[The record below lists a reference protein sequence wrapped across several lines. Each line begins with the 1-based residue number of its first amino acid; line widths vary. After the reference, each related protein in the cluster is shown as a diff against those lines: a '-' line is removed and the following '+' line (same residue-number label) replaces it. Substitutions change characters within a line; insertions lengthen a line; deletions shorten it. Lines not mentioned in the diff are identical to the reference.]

1 VPSAAEALTAPTAG
15 NALTPRPFVVR
26 AKRRET
32 ADTVTLWLEPRYGDP
47 LAFRPGQFTMIGA
60 PGRGEVPISISGDPR
75 EPELLQHTVR
85 SVGDASRSLTRAEPG
100 DVLLVRGPFGTGW
113 DVERAA
119 GSDVLVVAG
128 GIGLAPLRPALL
140 QVLAQRDRYERAV
153 LLVGCR
159 TPDQLLY
166 VEEVQQ
172 WRARLDLDVLVTVDA
187 APVGWHGRVGLVT
200 GLLGAA
206 GLDPL
211 TTHAFV
217 CGPEVMMR
225 FVAEALVR
233 LGVPSRNA
241 RLSMERNMKCGVGLC
256 GHCQLRE
263 HFVCTDGP
271 VFGYDVLA
279 PLMTTRGL

>member
-1 VPSAAEALTAPTAG
+1 MPSASEVLTAPAAG
-15 NALTPRPFVVR
+15 DALTPRPFVVR
-26 AKRRET
+26 AKRQET

-47 LAFRPGQFTMIGA
+47 LAFRPGQFTMIGV

-75 EPELLQHTVR
+75 EAELLQHTVR
-85 SVGDASRSLTRAEPG
+85 SVGDASRALTRAEPG

-113 DVERAA
+113 EVERAVGGDA
-119 GSDVLVVAG
+119 LVVAG
-128 GIGLAPLRPALL
+128 GIGLAPLRPAVLE
-140 QVLAQRDRYERAV
+140 VLAERDRYERVV

-159 TPDQLLY
+159 TPDQLLF
-166 VEEVQQ
+166 VEELQQ

-187 APVGWHGRVGLVT
+187 APSGWHGRVGLVT
-200 GLLGAA
+200 GLLAAA
-206 GLDPL
+206 GVDPARA
-211 TTHAFV
+211 HAFV

-225 FVAEALVR
+225 LVADAVLR
-233 LGVPSRNA
+233 LGVPAPKA

>member
-1 VPSAAEALTAPTAG
+1 MPSATEPLITPDAL
-15 NALTPRPFVVR
+15 LPRPFVVR
-26 AKRRET
+26 ETRRET
-32 ADTVTLWLEPRYGDP
+32 ADTVTVWLEPRHGERLD
-47 LAFRPGQFTMIGA
+47 FRPGQFTMIGA

-75 EPELLQHTVR
+75 EPDLLQHTVR
-85 SVGDASRSLTRAEPG
+85 SVGDASRALTRVQPG
-100 DVLLVRGPFGTGW
+100 DVVLVRGPYGTGW
-113 DVERAA
+113 EVERAA
-119 GSDVLVVAG
+119 GGDVLLVAG
-128 GIGLAPLRPALL
+128 GIGLAPLRPAVLE
-140 QVLAQRDRYERAV
+140 VLAERDRYERVV
-153 LLVGCR
+153 LLIGCR

-166 VEEVQQ
+166 VDELQQ

-187 APVGWHGRVGLVT
+187 APSGWHGRVGLVT
-200 GLLGAA
+200 GLLTAA
-206 GLDPL
+206 GVDPGRA
-211 TTHAFV
+211 HAFV

-225 FVAEALVR
+225 LVADAVLH
-233 LGVPSRNA
+233 LGVPAPRT